1 MYIIVS
7 AFLIAGAFA
16 IAGAATAVP
25 LSPWLSH
32 IGAAESPDTRLL
44 PPNADILPSHR

>member
-1 MYIIVS
+1 MYIIVT

-32 IGAAESPDTRLL
+32 IGAAPGADTRLL
-44 PPNADILPSHR
+44 PPTADMLPSHR